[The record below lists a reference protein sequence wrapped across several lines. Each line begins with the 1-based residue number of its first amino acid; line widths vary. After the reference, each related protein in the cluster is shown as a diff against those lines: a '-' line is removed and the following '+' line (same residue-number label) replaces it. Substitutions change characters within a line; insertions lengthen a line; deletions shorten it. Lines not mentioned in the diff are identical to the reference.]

1 MVSAFVVIES
11 GNVVGLA
18 SEEYMRLVGD
28 SLDFNVPS
36 LVY

>member
-18 SEEYMRLVGD
+18 SEEFMHLVGD
-28 SLDFNVPS
+28 SLECNVPS